1 MRTTLDI
8 DEDVLRA
15 VKERA
20 RLERS
25 STGRI
30 VSDLLRRALTGG
42 VVRGDVGVAE
52 QSRRFGFRP
61 LPARGSVVTSE
72 VLDQLRDD
80 EGL

>member
-8 DEDVLRA
+8 DDDVLRA

-20 RLERS
+20 RLERT
-25 STGRI
+25 STGRV

-42 VVRGDVGVAE
+42 AVDGDAGVAE
-52 QSRRFGFRP
+52 QSRRYGFRP
-61 LPARGSVVTSE
+61 LPARGAVVTSE
-72 VLDQLRDD
+72 VIDQLREE